1 MRKYYKLVIMFI
13 AMAAVMYFNSVI
25 ILSAHEEVHKQ
36 VFRNYG
42 IDSVIKMN
50 YMTLT
55 GITYPNMTEY
65 NKLCNESCND
75 LNIQNEIVG
84 YNIIMQVLSMWLMVI
99 ILAVIIF
106 INSKS
111 K

>member
-13 AMAAVMYFNSVI
+13 AMAIVMYFNSII
-25 ILSAHEEVHKQ
+25 ILSVHEEVHKQ

-42 IDSVIKMN
+42 VSSTVTIN
-50 YMTLT
+50 YLTLT
-55 GITYPNMTEY
+55 GVTYPNMTEY
-65 NKLCNESCND
+65 RKYCNESCND
-75 LNIQNEIVG
+75 LNIQNEIIG
-84 YNIIMQVLSMWLMVI
+84 YNSIMQVLSMWLMVI